1 MYWCLMCLI
10 FLRRR
15 LEGIEASHAEYIP
28 CEFKN
33 LNSWVYAPVL
43 ARMWKQHELWDGTYT
58 FKDLLDAHEIILVN
72 NENRRRE
79 AEAKENDVV

>member
-1 MYWCLMCLI
+1 
-10 FLRRR
+10 
-15 LEGIEASHAEYIP
+15 
-28 CEFKN
+28 
-33 LNSWVYAPVL
+33 
-43 ARMWKQHELWDGTYT
+43 MWKQHELWDGTYT